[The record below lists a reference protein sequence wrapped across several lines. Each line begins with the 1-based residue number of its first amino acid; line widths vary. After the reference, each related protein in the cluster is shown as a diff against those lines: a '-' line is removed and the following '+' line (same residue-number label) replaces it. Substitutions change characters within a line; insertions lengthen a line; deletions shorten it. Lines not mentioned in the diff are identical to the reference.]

1 MLAHYEFLPIF
12 EFFFFSSLQNPNKK
26 YFDVQTHNTQP
37 RSRHQPFIIPSH
49 HNHHQIICYISE
61 IMREDEK
68 ASFLVNEVT
77 NLVYN
82 NSSPSSQSNFV
93 VRQIPHLTRFHAIL
107 LSSLRNGGMDRSV
120 SLQIVRNEPQV
131 SEDDIVLW
139 LLYESNKFWS

>member
-1 MLAHYEFLPIF
+1 
-12 EFFFFSSLQNPNKK
+12 
-26 YFDVQTHNTQP
+26 
-37 RSRHQPFIIPSH
+37 
-49 HNHHQIICYISE
+49 
-61 IMREDEK
+61 MREDEK

-131 SEDDIVLW
+131 SEDDIVL
-139 LLYESNKFWS
+139 